1 MAGGFIFLL
10 PTCHDFLEQ
19 NTIWYILINPLRK
32 PASSVRVRRG
42 RGRGIEVVN
51 EKQFHLWRE
60 GEIRLETLLEIF
72 EIPPTCTVTRF
83 KVLLLFLFRMHWQH
97 NWGWIKST
105 LQIRGYNRKT
115 HSLSRTVGELNHQW
129 DVKNTRML
137 LCVCGGNLKPG

>member
-1 MAGGFIFLL
+1 MEGGRRIY
-10 PTCHDFLEQ
+10 TCHDFLEQ
-19 NTIWYILINPLRK
+19 NTIWYILINPLRN

-83 KVLLLFLFRMHWQH
+83 KVRLLFLFRMQWQH

-105 LQIRGYNRKT
+105 PLQIRGYNRKT

-137 LCVCGGNLKPG
+137 LCVCGDNLKPG